1 MRIRDALSR
10 HGPPEVDEDPW
21 KSAPQAEGINQW
33 QIDGL
38 SQWIEEIKLEAHAVQ
53 IEAWA
58 KEMGATTVQEP
69 LGTSTLSRPT
79 WWGRRP
85 DQSRAT
91 IGLSGNHELL
101 EHWEALAAALP
112 LRPLEARRL
121 QREGLKW
128 LERPQ
133 CHAPAKVE
141 ETGKRITAKEG
152 CHTRLAFA
160 VAFSELTQMQAA
172 KPAVLAMPA
181 VPAVPAARRARLRQ
195 GLVVG
200 SRRGRTRCQDGGS
213 NDFSHDSAAD
223 GLMTSDA
230 RTLQR
235 AEFIES
241 TERTHATRLPPHVIQ
256 ATHAVHGYAG
266 STWEGNFPQIRRQ
279 VPAAERALQTRRFGW
294 ARRSGRVALNSNGRY
309 RWRAVIKAGE
319 RHERGRVVRKHTVR
333 LSSFQGVLWILWIY
347 LFRKG
352 VPFICDPLG
361 IFMDSS
367 WTYCVSSLA
376 TEGDFFC
383 FVSQGKDP
391 GPEREK
397 ELQPFIVQIFSAL
410 RWLHERYIAHCD
422 ISMENILVTKES
434 DGRYQ
439 VKLIDFSMAVPGQ
452 RVTCGH
458 RGKPSYQAPE
468 MALSAFYDSFAL
480 DCFALGVVLFSSAAR
495 IYPWMSTVQ
504 GRCKCFDAGRE

>member
-58 KEMGATTVQEP
+58 KEMGATTVQ
-69 LGTSTLSRPT
+69 
-79 WWGRRP
+79 
-85 DQSRAT
+85 
-91 IGLSGNHELL
+91 ELL

-195 GLVVG
+195 GTMNLSLVVG

-294 ARRSGRVALNSNGRY
+294 ARRNGKALVSPCSTADLDALEELEELEASVE
-309 RWRAVIKAGE
+309 AVSKE
-319 RHERGRVVRKHTVR
+319 VEEWR

-361 IFMDSS
+361 IFMDSQKLRAVGR
-367 WTYCVSSLA
+367 TVSPASPRKA
-376 TEGDFFC
+376 VAGDGSQDGGSGDFFC